1 MTSFFIT
8 RELLNI
14 TFASAVVD
22 MIFFQSLR
30 MYELV
35 NINLQHFYFV
45 KETTLNS
52 SFVIVIVE
60 KCKIRANG
68 YEYVEL
74 DKSN

>member
-1 MTSFFIT
+1 
-8 RELLNI
+8 
-14 TFASAVVD
+14 
-22 MIFFQSLR
+22 
-30 MYELV
+30 MYGLV